1 MFLTKKNNFDKHVN
15 LDKNVNFDH
24 FGQKVNFDDIVKM
37 AQTFQ

>member
-1 MFLTKKNNFDKHVN
+1 MFLTNFFDKHVN
-15 LDKNVNFDH
+15 FEKNVNFDH